1 MIKCLISNN
10 SFMVNVMK
18 ILRNLIAIALIAST
32 LAGCVTTAVLTEGGN
47 NRRQEIGRQIG
58 I

>member
-1 MIKCLISNN
+1 
-10 SFMVNVMK
+10 MK